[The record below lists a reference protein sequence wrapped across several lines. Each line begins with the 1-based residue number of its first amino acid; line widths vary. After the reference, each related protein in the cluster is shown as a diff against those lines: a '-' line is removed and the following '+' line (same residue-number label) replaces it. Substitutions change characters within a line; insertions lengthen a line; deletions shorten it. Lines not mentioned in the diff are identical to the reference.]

1 MDRKGQVEGVI
12 GDGVDRREEYSS
24 MNYYQILGI
33 DEQATEDQ
41 IKQAYRKLAKQYHP
55 DLQPSD
61 TKAEA
66 RFKDIVEAYGILGNR
81 EKRKTYDEKR
91 KKDSEV
97 RVKKTRTQATT
108 PEMDIQNFTKH
119 MESYFGFAF
128 SGAAESKKTNKENKQ
143 QGNPLDM
150 TKMFEGFMGIR

>member
-1 MDRKGQVEGVI
+1 MD
-12 GDGVDRREEYSS
+12 
-24 MNYYQILGI
+24 YYQILGI
-33 DEQATEDQ
+33 DEQATEEQ

-55 DLQPSD
+55 DLHPGD
-61 TKAEA
+61 AKAEA
-66 RFKDIVEAYGILGNR
+66 RFRDIVEAYEILGNR
-81 EKRKTYDEKR
+81 EKRKAYDEKR
-91 KKDSEV
+91 KKAS
-97 RVKKTRTQATT
+97 RVGEKKTRTQATT

>member
-1 MDRKGQVEGVI
+1 MD
-12 GDGVDRREEYSS
+12 
-24 MNYYQILGI
+24 YYQILGI
-33 DEQATEDQ
+33 DEQATEEQ

-55 DLQPSD
+55 DLHPGD
-61 TKAEA
+61 AKAEA
-66 RFKDIVEAYGILGNR
+66 RFKDIVEAYEILGNSK
-81 EKRKTYDEKR
+81 KRKAYDEKR
-91 KKDSEV
+91 KKASEV
-97 RVKKTRTQATT
+97 RAKKTRTQTT
-108 PEMDIQNFTKH
+108 APEMGIQNFTKH

>member
-1 MDRKGQVEGVI
+1 
-12 GDGVDRREEYSS
+12 

-33 DEQATEDQ
+33 DEQATENQ

-55 DLQPSD
+55 DLHPGD
-61 TKAEA
+61 AKAEA
-66 RFKDIVEAYGILGNR
+66 RFKDIVEAYEILGNR
-81 EKRKTYDEKR
+81 EKRKAYDEKQ
-91 KKDSEV
+91 KKASEV
-97 RVKKTRTQATT
+97 RIKKARTQATT
-108 PEMDIQNFTKH
+108 PEMDIQNFAKH

-128 SGAAESKKTNKENKQ
+128 SGTAESKKANKENTQ

>member
-1 MDRKGQVEGVI
+1 
-12 GDGVDRREEYSS
+12 

-55 DLQPSD
+55 DLHPGD
-61 TKAEA
+61 AKAEA
-66 RFKDIVEAYGILGNR
+66 RFKDLVEAYETLGNR
-81 EKRKTYDEKR
+81 EKRKAYDQKR
-91 KKDSEV
+91 KKASKV
-97 RVKKTRTQATT
+97 RANKTRIQAAT
-108 PEMDIQNFTKH
+108 PEMDIQNFAKH

-128 SGAAESKKTNKENKQ
+128 SGTAESKKENKENKQ

-150 TKMFEGFMGIR
+150 RKMFEQYMRIEGYKGR

>member
-1 MDRKGQVEGVI
+1 MD
-12 GDGVDRREEYSS
+12 
-24 MNYYQILGI
+24 YYQILGVN
-33 DEQATEDQ
+33 EQAADDQ

-55 DLQPSD
+55 DLHPGD

-66 RFKDIVEAYGILGNR
+66 RFKDIVEAYEILGNSK
-81 EKRKTYDEKR
+81 KRKAYDEKR
-91 KKDSEV
+91 KKASEV
-97 RVKKTRTQATT
+97 RAKKTRTQTT
-108 PEMDIQNFTKH
+108 APEMDMHNFAKQ

-128 SGAAESKKTNKENKQ
+128 SGTAESKNANKENKQ

>member
-1 MDRKGQVEGVI
+1 MD
-12 GDGVDRREEYSS
+12 
-24 MNYYQILGI
+24 YYQILGI
-33 DEQATEDQ
+33 DEQATEEQ
-41 IKQAYRKLAKQYHP
+41 VKQAYRKLAKQYHP
-55 DLQPSD
+55 DLHPGD
-61 TKAEA
+61 AKAEA

-81 EKRKTYDEKR
+81 EKRK
-91 KKDSEV
+91 KDSEV
-97 RVKKTRTQATT
+97 MVKKTRTQATT

>member
-1 MDRKGQVEGVI
+1 MD
-12 GDGVDRREEYSS
+12 
-24 MNYYQILGI
+24 YYQILGI

-55 DLQPSD
+55 DLHPD
-61 TKAEA
+61 DAKAEA
-66 RFKDIVEAYGILGNR
+66 RFKDIVEAYEILGNR
-81 EKRKTYDEKR
+81 GKRKAYDEKR
-91 KKDSEV
+91 KKAS
-97 RVKKTRTQATT
+97 RVGEKKTKTQITT

>member
-1 MDRKGQVEGVI
+1 MD
-12 GDGVDRREEYSS
+12 
-24 MNYYQILGI
+24 YYQILGVN
-33 DEQATEDQ
+33 EQASDEQ

-55 DLQPSD
+55 DLHPGD
-61 TKAEA
+61 AKAEA

-143 QGNPLDM
+143 QENPLDM

>member
-1 MDRKGQVEGVI
+1 
-12 GDGVDRREEYSS
+12 

-55 DLQPSD
+55 DLHPGD
-61 TKAEA
+61 AKAEA
-66 RFKDIVEAYGILGNR
+66 RFKDIVEAYEILGNSK
-81 EKRKTYDEKR
+81 KRKAYDQKR
-91 KKDSEV
+91 KKASKV
-97 RVKKTRTQATT
+97 RAKKTGTQTT
-108 PEMDIQNFTKH
+108 APEMDMHNFAKQ

-128 SGAAESKKTNKENKQ
+128 SGTAESKKTNKENKQ

>member
-1 MDRKGQVEGVI
+1 MD
-12 GDGVDRREEYSS
+12 
-24 MNYYQILGI
+24 YYQILGI
-33 DEQATEDQ
+33 DEQATEEQ
-41 IKQAYRKLAKQYHP
+41 VKQAYRKLAKQYHP
-55 DLQPSD
+55 DLHPGD
-61 TKAEA
+61 AKAEA

-97 RVKKTRTQATT
+97 MVKKTRTQATT

-150 TKMFEGFMGIR
+150 TKMFEGFMGIRQLWLYRQMDKGQNDEPKNNT